1 MNIDA
6 TFWVGISFLIFF
18 GVLIY
23 LKVPQKIN
31 GNLIYKING
40 IKKELEEAEKLKEE
54 SKKILDS
61 YEEKIAKSQK
71 EYKNIIDEAKKESEN
86 TILEKTKKFH
96 QITEG
101 RKKNI
106 EQKILQMKENAI
118 KDIRNIS
125 IKISIE
131 TVENI
136 IKNSIDKK
144 KLENLYFK
152 SLEQAKVVLKK
163 TTT

>member
-163 TTT
+163 TT

>member
-1 MNIDA
+1 M
-6 TFWVGISFLIFF
+6 
-18 GVLIY
+18 
-23 LKVPQKIN
+23 KQ
-31 GNLIYKING
+31 
-40 IKKELEEAEKLKEE
+40 
-54 SKKILDS
+54 
-61 YEEKIAKSQK
+61 
-71 EYKNIIDEAKKESEN
+71 KKESEN

-144 KLENLYFK
+144 KLESLYFE
-152 SLEQAKVVLKK
+152 SLEQAKVVLKN